1 MLFVVLVSRPLSSLG
16 ILLTL
21 LGCLRLPDPH
31 RIPRCQGTIPN
42 ALQLQTALLLDN
54 QGAGCEPKGD
64 GKARAWW
71 LARRKQVELLAQ
83 STAHATRSIKT

>member
-21 LGCLRLPDPH
+21 LGCLRLPAPH
-31 RIPRCQGTIPN
+31 RNPRCQGTIPN

-54 QGAGCEPKGD
+54 RGAGLGPEPKGD
-64 GKARAWW
+64 VKARAWW
-71 LARRKQVELLAQ
+71 LARRKQVNLL
-83 STAHATRSIKT
+83 T